1 MKDYTRVIDN
11 IVKDIV
17 DNEIKSLE
25 KAPSENVTKK
35 RNISLK
41 IFKERSEIPFNDSL
55 DGVDHIITL
64 STINEKDNAIIDE

>member
-35 RNISLK
+35 R
-41 IFKERSEIPFNDSL
+41 
-55 DGVDHIITL
+55 T
-64 STINEKDNAIIDE
+64 EKQECDFWKNLYEKRNYRKS